1 MSDDIAMHCHVFTY
15 GSLMFAPVW
24 EKVVRG
30 SYRSMPATAA
40 EHARFDISG
49 ETYPGMVALAGA
61 RVDGIIYFD
70 VSADDIAALD
80 AFEGTEYR
88 RDMIPVVLRSGDTLK
103 AASYIFI
110 APGRLTGTL
119 WRPES
124 FQMERFLNTYCPR

>member
-1 MSDDIAMHCHVFTY
+1 MSDDIAMLCHVFTY

-24 EKVVRG
+24 EKVVQG
-30 SYRSMPATAA
+30 SYRSMPATAR

-49 ETYPGMVALAGA
+49 ETYPDMVPAAGA
-61 RVDGIIYFD
+61 RVDGVIYFD

-88 RDMIPVVLRSGDTLK
+88 RHMISVVLGNGDTLK

-110 APGRLTGTL
+110 APERLSDAL

-124 FQMERFLNTYCPR
+124 FQMERFLSTYCPR